1 MDRMDRFSRAN
12 MPYKQYISYSFK
24 EKVYSV
30 SRERHEQ
37 QVMKDIIMYPLWLLK
52 ALYETYATK

>member
-37 QVMKDIIMYPLWLLK
+37 QVMKRYYNLSFMIAKSII
-52 ALYETYATK
+52 